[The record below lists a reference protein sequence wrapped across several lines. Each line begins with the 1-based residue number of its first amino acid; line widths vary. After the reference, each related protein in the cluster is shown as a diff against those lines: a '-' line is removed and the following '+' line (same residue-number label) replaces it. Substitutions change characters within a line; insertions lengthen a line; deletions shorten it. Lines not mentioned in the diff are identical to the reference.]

1 MISCHSC
8 GQGLVPFKL
17 SVCICGMQVGDIQY
31 VKSPEKFATNQ
42 YSILEIPKT
51 EKLGIL
57 QLVDE

>member
-1 MISCHSC
+1 
-8 GQGLVPFKL
+8 
-17 SVCICGMQVGDIQY
+17 MQIGDIQY

-42 YSILEIPKT
+42 YSILESPKT